1 MGNGPLFVN
10 VSSQSEAAM
19 RTPCWLKSLALCALI
34 LVVFQGHA
42 QTAGPNQIGTPFQFL
57 ALNRA
62 TLEGIQKIP
71 SASNVH
77 SPNEKR
83 VLQVVESLSKGDLVK
98 ATRLAQVLARAA
110 PNYALAN
117 LLYVDLL
124 RLHAPESE
132 FLATPDADLNSPNVF
147 AQALISNN
155 PQVSASQLEM
165 ALRLKSLHTTPA
177 SGTAP
182 THIVSIGSQYK
193 QLVVADTQLG
203 RMSIFDIK
211 PSPKGSRF
219 ILKHSFFMTIGE
231 QGPGKQL
238 EGDKKTPLGI
248 YQLLSRVPQDL
259 LTDLYGTG
267 ALNINYPNPVDRRLG
282 RTGFG
287 IWFHGS
293 PSNAYVRYPFASD
306 GCLVLSNDDMN
317 VMLSSTTPQQTLVI
331 VDDGIEWQSSQNLV
345 KDTQSSTHP
354 VHNKLTQ
361 LITNQGMIS
370 PDFKPDEFYEGAS
383 KSEFRLLRLVQS
395 NKTVKEDLT
404 ISNITLVDWARDNPH
419 AMVEFDFQLNP
430 ASALFRFRQYWVN
443 MNGEWKI
450 IRESLV

>member
-1 MGNGPLFVN
+1 M
-10 VSSQSEAAM
+10 S
-19 RTPCWLKSLALCALI
+19 TPYWLRSLALCALTS
-34 LVVFQGHA
+34 VVFLGHA
-42 QTAGPNQIGTPFQFL
+42 QTTGPTQIGTSFQFL

-71 SASNVH
+71 TASNVH

-83 VLQVVESLSKGDLVK
+83 VLQVVEALSKGDLVK
-98 ATRLAQVLARAA
+98 ATRLAQVLTRAA

-117 LLYVDLL
+117 LLYADLL
-124 RLHAPESE
+124 RLHEPESE
-132 FLATPDADLNSPNVF
+132 FPATLETDLNSPNVF
-147 AQALISNN
+147 AQALASSN

-165 ALRLKSLHTTPA
+165 ALRLKSLHMTPA
-177 SGTAP
+177 PSTIP

-193 QLVVADTQLG
+193 QLVVADTKLG

-267 ALNINYPNPVDRRLG
+267 ALSINYPNPVDRRLG

-331 VDDGIEWQSSQNLV
+331 VDDGIEWQSSQNLI
-345 KDTQSSTHP
+345 KDTQTSTHP

-361 LITNQGMIS
+361 LITNKSMVS
-370 PDFKPDEFYEGAS
+370 PDFKPDEFYEGES

-395 NKTVKEDLT
+395 NKPVKEDLT
-404 ISNITLVDWARDNPH
+404 IGNITLVDWARDNPH
-419 AMVEFDFQLNP
+419 AMVEFDFQLSP
-430 ASALFRFRQYWVN
+430 ASALFRFRQYWINVD
-443 MNGEWKI
+443 GDWKI
-450 IRESLV
+450 IRESLI

>member
-1 MGNGPLFVN
+1 MANGPLFVN
-10 VSSQSEAAM
+10 VSSQSE
-19 RTPCWLKSLALCALI
+19 TPMSTQCLLKSLAVCI
-34 LVVFQGHA
+34 LTMVGLQGYA
-42 QTAGPNQIGTPFQFL
+42 QTSSTTQTGAPFQFL
-57 ALNRA
+57 ALNKA

-71 SASNVH
+71 STSNIH

-83 VLQVVESLSKGDLVK
+83 VVQVVQALSQGDLVK
-98 ATRLAQVLARAA
+98 ATRLAQALSRAA
-110 PNYALAN
+110 PHYALAN

-124 RLHAPESE
+124 RLHALDHA
-132 FLATPDADLNSPNVF
+132 FSPTTDSSLDSHNVF
-147 AQALISNN
+147 EQALSSPP
-155 PQVSASQLEM
+155 PQVSASQLEL
-165 ALRLKSLHTTPA
+165 ALRLKSLHTSP
-177 SGTAP
+177 SPGKVP
-182 THIVSIGSQYK
+182 SHIVSIGSQYK

-203 RMSIFDIK
+203 RMSIFDIQ
-211 PSPKGSRF
+211 SSTKGPRF
-219 ILKHSFFMTIGE
+219 TLKHSFFMTIGE

-259 LTDLYGTG
+259 LTDLYGSG

-293 PSNAYVRYPFASD
+293 PSNAYVRPPFSSD

-345 KDTQSSTHP
+345 KDTQTSAHP
-354 VHNKLTQ
+354 VHSKLTQ
-361 LITNQGMIS
+361 LIINKTILA
-370 PDFKPDEFYEGAS
+370 PDFKPDEFYEGES
-383 KSEFRLLRLVQS
+383 KWDFRMLRLVQS
-395 NKTVKEDLT
+395 NKTVQEDLT
-404 ISNITLVDWARDNPH
+404 ISNITLVDWTRNNPY

-430 ASALFRFRQYWVN
+430 ASALFRFRQYWIN
-443 MNGEWKI
+443 KDGEWKI
-450 IRESLV
+450 IRESKV

>member
-1 MGNGPLFVN
+1 MN
-10 VSSQSEAAM
+10 
-19 RTPCWLKSLALCALI
+19 TPYRLKSLVLCALAS
-34 LVVFQGHA
+34 VAFHGQA
-42 QTAGPNQIGTPFQFL
+42 QTTEPIQIGSPFQFL

-77 SPNEKR
+77 SPSEKR
-83 VLQVVESLSKGDLVK
+83 VLQIVEALSKGDLVK

-132 FLATPDADLNSPNVF
+132 FLATSDDALDTPNVF
-147 AQALISNN
+147 AQALASNN

-165 ALRLKSLHTTPA
+165 ALRLKSLHATPA
-177 SGTAP
+177 PGAVP
-182 THIVSIGSQYK
+182 THIISIGSQYK
-193 QLVVADTQLG
+193 QLVVADTELG

-211 PSPKGSRF
+211 PSAKGPRF

-267 ALNINYPNPVDRRLG
+267 ALSINYPNPVDRRLG

-345 KDTQSSTHP
+345 TDTQSSTHP

-361 LITNQGMIS
+361 LITNQGMLS
-370 PDFKPDEFYEGAS
+370 PDFKPDEFYEGES
-383 KSEFRLLRLVQS
+383 KWDFRLLRLVQS
-395 NKTVKEDLT
+395 NKTVKENLT